1 MFDRKD
7 IVNLKK
13 DIEIVVNLLD
23 NELTLHTRW
32 GVFSPRSIDEGTLL
46 LMKHIE
52 VDVNDV
58 CLDLG
63 CGYGPI
69 GLALAKHC
77 TKGEVHMVDK
87 DFVAVE
93 LANNNAKLNNLSNA
107 KAYFSDA
114 FLQIPNEVKF
124 DQVISNLPAKVGREQ
139 LSIILYDALDALKPG
154 GKITVVTI
162 NGLKDFI
169 KNNFKSVFGNYKKL
183 NDNQTPETRNL
194 LGFDSRIGL
203 VKGVDIG
210 YMRTY
215 QISSNADGSDDK
227 IDTHWFDMKF
237 QFLNKDN
244 LLNTPTISLGW
255 GYGDVINFSQGDSI
269 FWVNSVYVSSGY
281 ETNQLRLFGNFK
293 LEQWDWEI
301 RWIPDWLI
309 KENFADL
316 LKVPSIGLEYKL
328 TDNYFPVIE
337 FGRYYTDDFQD
348 GMNIIS
354 IGVNYYN

>member
-32 GVFSPRSIDEGTLL
+32 GVFSPRSIDEGTIM

-52 VDVNDV
+52 VGVSDI

-87 DFVAVE
+87 DFVAIE
-93 LANNNAKLNNLSNA
+93 LANNNANLNNLSNA

-114 FLQIPNEVKF
+114 FLQVPNEVKF

-139 LSIILYDALDALKPG
+139 LSIILYDALDALKTG

-169 KNNFKSVFGNYKKL
+169 KNNFKLVFGNYKKL
-183 NDNQTPETRNL
+183 KQ
-194 LGFDSRIGL
+194 GQKYI
-203 VKGVDIG
+203 V
-210 YMRTY
+210 
-215 QISSNADGSDDK
+215 
-227 IDTHWFDMKF
+227 
-237 QFLNKDN
+237 
-244 LLNTPTISLGW
+244 
-255 GYGDVINFSQGDSI
+255 SQA
-269 FWVNSVYVSSGY
+269 
-281 ETNQLRLFGNFK
+281 TKQ
-293 LEQWDWEI
+293 
-301 RWIPDWLI
+301 
-309 KENFADL
+309 
-316 LKVPSIGLEYKL
+316 
-328 TDNYFPVIE
+328 
-337 FGRYYTDDFQD
+337 
-348 GMNIIS
+348 
-354 IGVNYYN
+354 

>member
-87 DFVAVE
+87 DFVAIE
-93 LANNNAKLNNLSNA
+93 LANNNANLNNLSNT

-114 FLQIPNEVKF
+114 FLQVPSEVKF
-124 DQVISNLPAKVGREQ
+124 DQVISDLPAKVGREQ
-139 LSIILYDALDALKPG
+139 LSIILYDAFDALKPG

-162 NGLKDFI
+162 KGLKDFI

-183 NDNQTPETRNL
+183 KQ
-194 LGFDSRIGL
+194 GQKYI
-203 VKGVDIG
+203 V
-210 YMRTY
+210 
-215 QISSNADGSDDK
+215 
-227 IDTHWFDMKF
+227 
-237 QFLNKDN
+237 
-244 LLNTPTISLGW
+244 
-255 GYGDVINFSQGDSI
+255 SQA
-269 FWVNSVYVSSGY
+269 
-281 ETNQLRLFGNFK
+281 
-293 LEQWDWEI
+293 
-301 RWIPDWLI
+301 I
-309 KENFADL
+309 K
-316 LKVPSIGLEYKL
+316 
-328 TDNYFPVIE
+328 
-337 FGRYYTDDFQD
+337 Q
-348 GMNIIS
+348 
-354 IGVNYYN
+354 

>member
-52 VDVNDV
+52 VGVSDI

-87 DFVAVE
+87 DFVAIE
-93 LANNNAKLNNLSNA
+93 LANNNANLNNLSNA

-114 FLQIPNEVKF
+114 FLQVPSEVKF

-139 LSIILYDALDALKPG
+139 LSIILYDAFDALKPG

-183 NDNQTPETRNL
+183 KQ
-194 LGFDSRIGL
+194 GQKYI
-203 VKGVDIG
+203 V
-210 YMRTY
+210 
-215 QISSNADGSDDK
+215 
-227 IDTHWFDMKF
+227 
-237 QFLNKDN
+237 
-244 LLNTPTISLGW
+244 
-255 GYGDVINFSQGDSI
+255 SQA
-269 FWVNSVYVSSGY
+269 
-281 ETNQLRLFGNFK
+281 
-293 LEQWDWEI
+293 
-301 RWIPDWLI
+301 I
-309 KENFADL
+309 K
-316 LKVPSIGLEYKL
+316 
-328 TDNYFPVIE
+328 
-337 FGRYYTDDFQD
+337 Q
-348 GMNIIS
+348 
-354 IGVNYYN
+354 

>member
-23 NELTLHTRW
+23 NEFTLHTRW

-52 VDVNDV
+52 VGVNDV

-77 TKGEVHMVDK
+77 TKGEVHMIDK
-87 DFVAVE
+87 DFVAIE

-114 FLQIPNEVKF
+114 FLQVPSEVKF

-139 LSIILYDALDALKPG
+139 LSIILYDAFDALKPG

-162 NGLKDFI
+162 KGLKDFI

-183 NDNQTPETRNL
+183 KQ
-194 LGFDSRIGL
+194 GQKYI
-203 VKGVDIG
+203 V
-210 YMRTY
+210 
-215 QISSNADGSDDK
+215 
-227 IDTHWFDMKF
+227 
-237 QFLNKDN
+237 
-244 LLNTPTISLGW
+244 
-255 GYGDVINFSQGDSI
+255 SQA
-269 FWVNSVYVSSGY
+269 
-281 ETNQLRLFGNFK
+281 
-293 LEQWDWEI
+293 
-301 RWIPDWLI
+301 I
-309 KENFADL
+309 K
-316 LKVPSIGLEYKL
+316 
-328 TDNYFPVIE
+328 
-337 FGRYYTDDFQD
+337 Q
-348 GMNIIS
+348 
-354 IGVNYYN
+354 

>member
-32 GVFSPRSIDEGTLL
+32 GVFSPRSIDEGTIM
-46 LMKHIE
+46 LMKHSE
-52 VDVNDV
+52 VGVSDI

-87 DFVAVE
+87 DFVAIE
-93 LANNNAKLNNLSNA
+93 LANNNANLNNLSNT

-114 FLQIPNEVKF
+114 FLQVPSEVKF

-139 LSIILYDALDALKPG
+139 LSIILYDAFDALKPG

-183 NDNQTPETRNL
+183 KQ
-194 LGFDSRIGL
+194 GQKYI
-203 VKGVDIG
+203 V
-210 YMRTY
+210 
-215 QISSNADGSDDK
+215 
-227 IDTHWFDMKF
+227 
-237 QFLNKDN
+237 
-244 LLNTPTISLGW
+244 
-255 GYGDVINFSQGDSI
+255 SQA
-269 FWVNSVYVSSGY
+269 
-281 ETNQLRLFGNFK
+281 
-293 LEQWDWEI
+293 
-301 RWIPDWLI
+301 I
-309 KENFADL
+309 K
-316 LKVPSIGLEYKL
+316 
-328 TDNYFPVIE
+328 
-337 FGRYYTDDFQD
+337 Q
-348 GMNIIS
+348 
-354 IGVNYYN
+354 

>member
-23 NELTLHTRW
+23 NEFTLHTRW

-52 VDVNDV
+52 VGVNDV

-77 TKGEVHMVDK
+77 TKGEVHMIDK
-87 DFVAVE
+87 DFVAIE
-93 LANNNAKLNNLSNA
+93 LANNNANLNNLSNT

-114 FLQIPNEVKF
+114 FLQVPSEVKF

-139 LSIILYDALDALKPG
+139 LSIILYDAFDALKPG

-183 NDNQTPETRNL
+183 KQ
-194 LGFDSRIGL
+194 GQKYI
-203 VKGVDIG
+203 V
-210 YMRTY
+210 
-215 QISSNADGSDDK
+215 
-227 IDTHWFDMKF
+227 
-237 QFLNKDN
+237 
-244 LLNTPTISLGW
+244 
-255 GYGDVINFSQGDSI
+255 SQA
-269 FWVNSVYVSSGY
+269 
-281 ETNQLRLFGNFK
+281 TKQ
-293 LEQWDWEI
+293 
-301 RWIPDWLI
+301 
-309 KENFADL
+309 
-316 LKVPSIGLEYKL
+316 
-328 TDNYFPVIE
+328 
-337 FGRYYTDDFQD
+337 
-348 GMNIIS
+348 
-354 IGVNYYN
+354 

>member
-32 GVFSPRSIDEGTLL
+32 GVFSPRSIDEGTIM

-52 VDVNDV
+52 VGVSDI

-87 DFVAVE
+87 DFVAIE
-93 LANNNAKLNNLSNA
+93 LANNNANLNNLSNT

-114 FLQIPNEVKF
+114 FLQVPSEVKF

-139 LSIILYDALDALKPG
+139 LSIILYDAFDALKPG

-162 NGLKDFI
+162 KGLKDFI

-183 NDNQTPETRNL
+183 KQ
-194 LGFDSRIGL
+194 GQKYI
-203 VKGVDIG
+203 V
-210 YMRTY
+210 
-215 QISSNADGSDDK
+215 
-227 IDTHWFDMKF
+227 
-237 QFLNKDN
+237 
-244 LLNTPTISLGW
+244 
-255 GYGDVINFSQGDSI
+255 SQA
-269 FWVNSVYVSSGY
+269 
-281 ETNQLRLFGNFK
+281 
-293 LEQWDWEI
+293 
-301 RWIPDWLI
+301 I
-309 KENFADL
+309 K
-316 LKVPSIGLEYKL
+316 
-328 TDNYFPVIE
+328 
-337 FGRYYTDDFQD
+337 Q
-348 GMNIIS
+348 
-354 IGVNYYN
+354 

>member
-13 DIEIVVNLLD
+13 DIKIVVNLLD
-23 NELTLHTRW
+23 NELILHTRW
-32 GVFSPRSIDEGTLL
+32 GVFSPRSIDEGTML

-52 VDVNDV
+52 VSVNDV

-87 DFVAVE
+87 DFVAIE
-93 LANNNAKLNNLSNA
+93 LANNNANLNNLSNA

-114 FLQIPNEVKF
+114 FLQVPNEVKF

-139 LSIILYDALDALKPG
+139 LSIILYDAFDALKPG

-183 NDNQTPETRNL
+183 KQ
-194 LGFDSRIGL
+194 GQKYI
-203 VKGVDIG
+203 V
-210 YMRTY
+210 
-215 QISSNADGSDDK
+215 
-227 IDTHWFDMKF
+227 
-237 QFLNKDN
+237 
-244 LLNTPTISLGW
+244 
-255 GYGDVINFSQGDSI
+255 SQA
-269 FWVNSVYVSSGY
+269 
-281 ETNQLRLFGNFK
+281 TK
-293 LEQWDWEI
+293 L
-301 RWIPDWLI
+301 
-309 KENFADL
+309 
-316 LKVPSIGLEYKL
+316 
-328 TDNYFPVIE
+328 
-337 FGRYYTDDFQD
+337 
-348 GMNIIS
+348 
-354 IGVNYYN
+354 

>member
-32 GVFSPRSIDEGTLL
+32 GVFSPRSIDEGTML

-52 VDVNDV
+52 VGVSDI

-87 DFVAVE
+87 DFVAIE

-114 FLQIPNEVKF
+114 FLQVPSEVKF

-139 LSIILYDALDALKPG
+139 LSIILYDAFDALKPG

-162 NGLKDFI
+162 KGLKDFI

-183 NDNQTPETRNL
+183 KQ
-194 LGFDSRIGL
+194 GQKYI
-203 VKGVDIG
+203 V
-210 YMRTY
+210 
-215 QISSNADGSDDK
+215 
-227 IDTHWFDMKF
+227 
-237 QFLNKDN
+237 
-244 LLNTPTISLGW
+244 
-255 GYGDVINFSQGDSI
+255 SQA
-269 FWVNSVYVSSGY
+269 
-281 ETNQLRLFGNFK
+281 
-293 LEQWDWEI
+293 
-301 RWIPDWLI
+301 I
-309 KENFADL
+309 K
-316 LKVPSIGLEYKL
+316 
-328 TDNYFPVIE
+328 
-337 FGRYYTDDFQD
+337 Q
-348 GMNIIS
+348 
-354 IGVNYYN
+354 